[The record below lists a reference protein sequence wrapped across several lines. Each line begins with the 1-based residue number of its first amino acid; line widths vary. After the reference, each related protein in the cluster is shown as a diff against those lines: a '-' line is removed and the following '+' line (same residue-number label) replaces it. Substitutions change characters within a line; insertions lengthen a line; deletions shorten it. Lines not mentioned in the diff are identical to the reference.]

1 MACVMVGVTD
11 AVGSSPR
18 PWRVCP
24 ALLLIVVSALGCAHT
39 KAASS
44 APASRNRASPTG
56 PTRAPL
62 ETLERAEAALEA
74 EEGQRALDAFTQYL
88 TDAPTTAPTQQ
99 QRRAYLGLAAAHELL
114 RDCPAAIRAYD
125 IALERYLDG
134 ESRVFALARRGACQA
149 ELEQWEDSASS
160 FAEIAGLPGQLP
172 SVRIEALARQGYAL
186 FSKEDYARAQTV
198 LERADAIFAEATRDQ
213 TERFASQYFVGM
225 ARFYRAAIVH
235 VRFRDVQIELP
246 PEVMKARF
254 EQRMELLLEAQD
266 AYNHAS
272 KAKHVFWVSASGYQL
287 GHLLGEFYD
296 ELADAPVPEWL
307 DDEQRSIYYDE
318 LDAQLEP
325 VLEKAIWVFEKNL
338 ETARRLGYDSPFIA
352 QSEARLGQLQEA
364 LGSDQARGAKRAR
377 RPLPVPGPEG
387 AARSR
392 GGDPASFVPTP
403 TPL

>member
-1 MACVMVGVTD
+1 MSCVMVGVID
-11 AVGSSPR
+11 GVGSSSR
-18 PWRVCP
+18 PSRACP

-39 KAASS
+39 KPASS
-44 APASRNRASPTG
+44 APGSTREASGVG
-56 PTRAPL
+56 PTRPPL
-62 ETLERAEAALEA
+62 ETLKQAEAALEA
-74 EEGQRALDAFTQYL
+74 EDGEAALGAFTQFL
-88 TDAPTTAPTQQ
+88 TDAPTSAPSEQ

-134 ESRVFALARRGACQA
+134 EARVFALAQRGACQA
-149 ELEQWEDSASS
+149 ELERWEDSASS
-160 FAEIAGLPGQLP
+160 FAEIAQLPGQLP

-186 FSKEDYARAQTV
+186 FSMEDYAGADTV
-198 LERADAIFAEATRDQ
+198 LARADAIFADATADQ

-235 VRFRDVQIELP
+235 VRFRDVKIELP

-254 EQRMELLLEAQD
+254 EQKMELLLQAQD
-266 AYNHAS
+266 AYNHAI

-307 DDEQRSIYYDE
+307 DDDQRRVYYDE

-352 QSEARLGQLQEA
+352 QSETRLGELQEA
-364 LGSDQARGAKRAR
+364 MAADRGRGPKRQR
-377 RPLPVPGPEG
+377 GPLPAVGPEDAVG
-387 AARSR
+387 PRP
-392 GGDPASFVPTP
+392 GDPSVFVPAP